1 MMLKSVSANME
12 RLKTLTGALSSDK
25 AKDLQRALL
34 DINEDLLADIIT
46 VLKPFDDA
54 TRLVSADKV
63 PTIHLVAP
71 IRLKLLNSVSPGA
84 EDSDPIRQ
92 LKHQLMTFLTS
103 HFHINPL
110 HHTALLLDPRRKSIR
125 TLMSAEERMASINT
139 LRVMVSKVEIAG
151 SSTSAGNLK

>member
-12 RLKTLTGALSSDK
+12 RLKTLAGALSSDK

-46 VLKPFDDA
+46 VLQPFDDA

-103 HFHINPL
+103 HFHITPPFCL
-110 HHTALLLDPRRKSIR
+110 THAV
-125 TLMSAEERMASINT
+125 
-139 LRVMVSKVEIAG
+139 RVSG
-151 SSTSAGNLK
+151 PS